1 MLSRKWIE
9 NLDASGRIYRKANE
23 QYLPAYQAFWLLAR
37 DVSTGV
43 LLFVFGFVNAAL
55 VLLAGYLLGIS
66 SFLWLAA
73 LAFAALALAASG
85 FDAYSLVFLITNFGR
100 GLHTARPDGL
110 VLRIC
115 ASIAFCEKSANR
127 CRMEL

>member
-43 LLFVFGFVNAAL
+43 LLFVFGWINA
-55 VLLAGYLLGIS
+55 
-66 SFLWLAA
+66 
-73 LAFAALALAASG
+73 
-85 FDAYSLVFLITNFGR
+85 
-100 GLHTARPDGL
+100 GL
-110 VLRIC
+110 VL
-115 ASIAFCEKSANR
+115 IAGFPARHFQSSVARRACLRRARRRRVSFRRLFAR
-127 CRMEL
+127 FSLLPILDADYARLGAVGDA